1 MTHSVFLCF
10 EIFVVIL
17 VWFDFD
23 GNVLYYFESVGL
35 QSHSFCGIVCEQAH
49 FVYADGSAN
58 ISPLSMRCWIS
69 LYLLSS
75 CFNFSSIVHS
85 TFIVM
90 FYHSTLWRTCKLS

>member
-49 FVYADGSAN
+49 FVYAEMS
-58 ISPLSMRCWIS
+58 
-69 LYLLSS
+69 
-75 CFNFSSIVHS
+75 
-85 TFIVM
+85 
-90 FYHSTLWRTCKLS
+90 